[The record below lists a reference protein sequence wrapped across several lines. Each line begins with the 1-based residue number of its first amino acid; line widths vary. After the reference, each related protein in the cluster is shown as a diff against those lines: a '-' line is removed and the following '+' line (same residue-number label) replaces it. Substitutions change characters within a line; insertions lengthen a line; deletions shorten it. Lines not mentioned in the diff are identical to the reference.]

1 MSGKR
6 ILSALLALLMSL
18 TLVGC
23 AGGNSVS
30 APQATD
36 YSQAAHWLSL
46 PAPVKA
52 VDIFYLYPT
61 AWKKTD
67 QSEPNICEIDN
78 PSMLTHAP
86 LVFAQQATAFETIG
100 NIYAPYYRQTDAAYL
115 LKLPLA
121 EQDKAI
127 GGIPKL
133 DTFAA
138 FDYYIKHFNNGRPFI
153 LAGHSQGSNLL
164 IYLLSEYMK
173 ENPQVYDRMIAAYVI
188 GCSVTDA
195 YLAKNPHLKFTEGP
209 DDTGVIISYNT
220 EAPTVLAPGNP
231 VVLPGALAIN
241 PITWTREE
249 TLAAAE
255 ENLGSILPNA
265 DGSIAVDEE
274 GQMVPA
280 MNYADARVDKTKGV
294 VICSTVDVEKL
305 SPGNQ
310 VFGKGVYHSFD
321 YSFYYYNIR
330 ENAQNRVNK
339 YLAGRGTNTTTATG
353 FPVVVFSDVHF
364 NPFYDPS
371 LVPALISAEADEWA
385 GIFKTS
391 STTAPS
397 TWGTDTDYPSLEL
410 ALSSIKQNLGSGQ

>member
-1 MSGKR
+1 MIAKKTLL
-6 ILSALLALLMSL
+6 LSIALLLSF
-18 TLVGC
+18 TLVAC
-23 AGGNSVS
+23 GNNSANS

-46 PAPVKA
+46 PATVKA
-52 VDIFYLYPT
+52 VDVFYLYPT
-61 AWKKTD
+61 AWQKTD
-67 QSEPNICEIDN
+67 QSDPNICEIDN
-78 PSMLTHAP
+78 PSMLKGSNMA
-86 LVFAQQATAFETIG
+86 FAKQATAFETVG
-100 NIYAPYYRQTDAAYL
+100 NIYAPYYRQEDAAYAS
-115 LKLPLA
+115 KLSSA
-121 EQDKAI
+121 EQDKVI

-138 FDYYIKHFNNGRPFI
+138 FDYYIKHYNNGRPFI

-188 GCSVTDA
+188 GYSVTDD
-195 YLAKNPHLKFTEGP
+195 YLAKNPHLKFALGP

-255 ENLGSILPNA
+255 ENLGSILLNG
-265 DGSIAVDEE
+265 DGSIVVDEE

-280 MNYADARVDKTKGV
+280 MNYADARVDQAKGAL
-294 VICSTVDVEKL
+294 ICTTADVEKL

-321 YSFYYYNIR
+321 YTFYYFNIR
-330 ENAQNRVNK
+330 ENAANRTNK
-339 YLAGRGTNTTTATG
+339 
-353 FPVVVFSDVHF
+353 F
-364 NPFYDPS
+364 
-371 LVPALISAEADEWA
+371 
-385 GIFKTS
+385 
-391 STTAPS
+391 
-397 TWGTDTDYPSLEL
+397 
-410 ALSSIKQNLGSGQ
+410 LSK